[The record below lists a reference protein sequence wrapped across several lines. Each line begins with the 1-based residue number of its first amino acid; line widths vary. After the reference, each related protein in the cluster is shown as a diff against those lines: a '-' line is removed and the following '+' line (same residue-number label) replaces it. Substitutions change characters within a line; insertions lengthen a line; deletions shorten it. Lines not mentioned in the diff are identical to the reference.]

1 MNNVSLS
8 FGGVKA
14 VQNVGFSVKEGEVFS
29 IIGPNGAGKSTL
41 FNLISRLYDC
51 ESGHIFWQGEE
62 ITQVPS
68 HRIAEMG
75 IARTFQN
82 TELFEHETVLRNLLI
97 GKHIHRRS
105 NVIMDMLF
113 MPSVRRQEL
122 QFRKE
127 VEDVIDLLNLQ
138 HYRDQV
144 IANLPYGVRK
154 MVEVARALCIQPKA
168 ILLDEPSSGLNPE
181 ETEDVSFWIEDINEE
196 MGATVIMVEHDMK
209 LVSQVSDRVLALA
222 DGQVLAIGTPPE
234 IQQHPEVLRAYLGD
248 EE

>member
-97 GKHIHRRS
+97 LSLIHI
-105 NVIMDMLF
+105 
-113 MPSVRRQEL
+113 
-122 QFRKE
+122 
-127 VEDVIDLLNLQ
+127 
-138 HYRDQV
+138 
-144 IANLPYGVRK
+144 
-154 MVEVARALCIQPKA
+154 
-168 ILLDEPSSGLNPE
+168 
-181 ETEDVSFWIEDINEE
+181 
-196 MGATVIMVEHDMK
+196 
-209 LVSQVSDRVLALA
+209 
-222 DGQVLAIGTPPE
+222 
-234 IQQHPEVLRAYLGD
+234 
-248 EE
+248 